1 MDTPLNDE
9 HPRIR
14 ASPRFP
20 RERVFTA
27 EVRASVTGCVF
38 AQPPA
43 AVQVLEGERT
53 AGHTFA
59 DEDETSDEDVDEQ
72 ATKHDRDGVD
82 GFNPSV
88 ESTPGETSASGTL
101 GGLVRVVLGRVLM
114 GIALGKGNGLHAT
127 ARDIRMWSPSKTIA
141 NPTYSNVS
149 FLLGSS
155 SRVRPTF
162 TSTLTTSITRS
173 SASPSITSRASDQ
186 TTPALLA
193 LPSSSSTAERRWN
206 KARKVADTTA
216 FEKLVLGMSIEEAEE
231 VVKSSYGHSQLL
243 PTTTTS
249 RQSPVQHIA
258 SYTVG
263 MRTKEIAAR
272 QFVEC
277 VNIGSGAGVEAVL
290 QAGKRIGS
298 RLADLTRMIEKCAG
312 SIGVGITG
320 VSVASGAS
328 PGLGMSATAISPSA
342 YLYLYELTDILEE
355 SESECSSKAKEDG
368 VTGVGVGREEDM
380 VRDAKPIM
388 MTTMF
393 YRYIITVSAN
403 HNYNRTTGTLPA
415 ITTAR
420 TIPIPAPSSPKPPA
434 AMLLALRRVL
444 GSMAFNFT
452 PDMEDARDRIVD
464 VLADMGRDAGRVG
477 VC

>member
-1 MDTPLNDE
+1 MNTL
-9 HPRIR
+9 
-14 ASPRFP
+14 
-20 RERVFTA
+20 V
-27 EVRASVTGCVF
+27 SVLLLVSLRLV
-38 AQPPA
+38 PA
-43 AVQVLEGERT
+43 HEGNEEKHGYEGVHHLEGCPCYE
-53 AGHTFA
+53 
-59 DEDETSDEDVDEQ
+59 
-72 ATKHDRDGVD
+72 
-82 GFNPSV
+82 NV

-101 GGLVRVVLGRVLM
+101 GGLVRVVVGRVLM

-127 ARDIRMWSPSKTIA
+127 ARDIRMWRCAGEGI
-141 NPTYSNVS
+141 V
-149 FLLGSS
+149 L
-155 SRVRPTF
+155 R
-162 TSTLTTSITRS
+162 
-173 SASPSITSRASDQ
+173 
-186 TTPALLA
+186 
-193 LPSSSSTAERRWN
+193 
-206 KARKVADTTA
+206 A
-216 FEKLVLGMSIEEAEE
+216 FEKLVLGMSVEEAEE

-249 RQSPVQHIA
+249 VSVPKPTSTPAQRQSPVQHIA

-263 MRTKEIAAR
+263 LRTKEIAAR
-272 QFVEC
+272 PFVEC

-290 QAGKRIGS
+290 QAGKGLGS
-298 RLADLTRMIEKCAG
+298 SLADLTRMIEKCAG

-355 SESECSSKAKEDG
+355 SESECSSEAEEDG
-368 VTGVGVGREEDM
+368 VTGVGVEREEAM

-403 HNYNRTTGTLPA
+403 HNYNRTTGALPA

-420 TIPIPAPSSPKPPA
+420 TIPIPAPSCPKPPA

-444 GSMAFNFT
+444 GSMEFNFT

-464 VLADMGRDAGRVG
+464 VLADMGRDAGRCPTDG
-477 VC
+477 